1 MCRCYHLLQPTP
13 RGGDRARQGRR
24 RTRRCRG
31 PATRQGARA
40 LGPPPTAA
48 EVQRTGGGTPAT
60 AQSRRYRCR
69 GPKQR
74 RRRAGARAKCC
85 GVGSSFERWPHVIR
99 RIGARMKLL
108 GRWAGA
114 AAVGRRRVRTSAAIV
129 TATAAASQLAG
140 RCALRWVGLL

>member
-1 MCRCYHLLQPTP
+1 MCRFHPLLQPTP

-24 RTRRCRG
+24 RTRRFRG

-48 EVQRTGGGTPAT
+48 AVRRTGGGTPAT
-60 AQSRRYRCR
+60 AQSRRRR

-74 RRRAGARAKCC
+74 RRRAGAGAKCC

-99 RIGARMKLL
+99 RIGARIELL
-108 GRWAGA
+108 GRWEGA
-114 AAVGRRRVRTSAAIV
+114 TAVGRRRVRNSAATM
-129 TATAAASQLAG
+129 TAAAAASQLAG